1 MGKKADYWTH
11 PQNRRAACLDMAI
24 RHADAAC
31 YNYEAED
38 VIEHAA
44 MFGDY
49 IMTGEVPSSVDD
61 DTDTGDGASEPVVGL
76 SAGLGTLDNEPLLDT
91 PVAKAAAGEGKPT
104 ADDQG
109 DTDAGTVSETEREK
123 RAVEQML
130 AHVAKI
136 GLRLESQKISDDG
149 VDFDWKARLA
159 ADPLLV
165 MIAKDAAE
173 DISSKLGKLFKAG
186 HVCAVHYDENGFP
199 CVSWS
204 PVSAAA

>member
-1 MGKKADYWTH
+1 MGKKTDYWTH
-11 PQNRRAACLDMAI
+11 PQNRRAACLAMAI

-31 YNYEAED
+31 YNYDAED
-38 VIEHAA
+38 VIAHAA

-49 IMTGEVPSSVDD
+49 IMTGEAPSMDD
-61 DTDTGDGASEPVVGL
+61 DTDTGDGTSEPVIGAN
-76 SAGLGTLDNEPLLDT
+76 AGLGTLDNEPLLDT
-91 PVAKAAAGEGKPT
+91 PVAKGAAGEAKPT

-109 DTDAGTVSETEREK
+109 DTDAGAVSETESEK
-123 RAVEQML
+123 RVIEQML

-136 GLRLESQKISDDG
+136 GLRLEGQKIADDG
-149 VDFDWKARLA
+149 VDFDWQGRLP

-165 MIAKDAAE
+165 MIATNTAE

-186 HVCAVHYDENGFP
+186 HVCAVHYDEKGFP

>member
-1 MGKKADYWTH
+1 MSKGFSFLGSV
-11 PQNRRAACLDMAI
+11 QNRRAQCLSMAI
-24 RHADAAC
+24 QHTDATC
-31 YNYEAED
+31 INDD
-38 VIEHAA
+38 VDSVIKTAA
-44 MFGDY
+44 AFEDY
-49 IMTGEVPSSVDD
+49 ILHGAKAAVDNGQD
-61 DTDTGDGASEPVVGL
+61 AGDGASEPVIGL
-76 SAGLGTLDNEPLLDT
+76 NAGLGTLDNEPLLDT
-91 PVAKAAAGEGKPT
+91 PVAKGAAGEAKPT

-109 DTDAGTVSETEREK
+109 DTDAGAVSETESEK

-136 GLRLESQKISDDG
+136 GLRLEGQKIADDG
-149 VDFDWKARLA
+149 VDFDWKGRLP

-165 MIAKDAAE
+165 MIATNTAE

-186 HVCAVHYDENGFP
+186 HVCAVHYDEKGFP